1 MKHFK
6 VSGIKSISFIPY
18 CAFIFFLS
26 LAVCVM
32 DSASACFP
40 ISGTCGDGL
49 PELIINQKLILF
61 QDVFNVNLNRDDFNF
76 SVIHDP
82 LKSSICFRNIRTNIR
97 FIEFCSRESNCT
109 SFMLSADDEAIIE
122 TKIDIDV
129 RSGKC
134 SDDNIYS

>member
-1 MKHFK
+1 
-6 VSGIKSISFIPY
+6 
-18 CAFIFFLS
+18 
-26 LAVCVM
+26 M
-32 DSASACFP
+32 DSASVCFP

-76 SVIHDP
+76 SVIYDP

-97 FIEFCSRESNCT
+97 FIEFCSRKSNCT
-109 SFMLSADDEAIIE
+109 SFMLSVDDEVVIE
-122 TKIDIDV
+122 TKIDVDV